1 MGDQKAALPIVLS
14 QRPIIEYSFKTIK
27 ERIGE
32 ITSLVE
38 SAIDGDGT
46 LKDLKDLRAILNK
59 EFETLELAR
68 TGLKT
73 EYMKP
78 FEEFQTEYKDQVT
91 QEVNSALTKLAT
103 KIKEAEQV
111 ILDGK
116 IKTLKDYF
124 VEYSI
129 SIDVTEI
136 RYDQLGIKVTASA
149 DLGPIKKQIRERL
162 DKISS
167 ELLAISTMQY
177 SEEVYAEYIQLLDLP
192 AAIAKVNQSIELARR
207 ALEREADEKARREA
221 ADLARQ
227 AEAGTKQEPV
237 RVPTP
242 EPKVETPAK
251 AEIAAVETY
260 VLTLTTTEEKM
271 VRLMEFLEREG
282 IIYE

>member
-14 QRPIIEYSFKTIK
+14 QRPIIEYSFKSIK

-177 SEEVYAEYIQLLDLP
+177 SEEVYAEYTQLLDLP

-207 ALEREADEKARREA
+207 ALEREAEEKARREA
-221 ADLARQ
+221 ESARQ
-227 AEAGTKQEPV
+227 AEARTKQEPV